1 MKRLWILIAL
11 MGVATLALSACGGK
25 KSAAAETRTLQL
37 GTTTVNA
44 HGTKDVSKVATID
57 LEADSF
63 YFDPTFLSGKPGQKL
78 TIKVENDS
86 TTLHNFSVKSLGIDS
101 DVQPKGDSE
110 IEVTFPDTGVL
121 LFYCK
126 YHTGQGM
133 NGELLAGN
141 AAPGAPAADTAAPSG
156 SSTSYDDSY

>member
-1 MKRLWILIAL
+1 VKRLWVLIAL
-11 MGVATLALSACGGK
+11 MTVATLALAACGSK
-25 KSAAAETRTLQL
+25 KSASAQTRTLQL
-37 GTTTVNA
+37 GSTAVND
-44 HGTKDVSKVATID
+44 HGSKDVSKVATID

-126 YHTGQGM
+126 YHTGKGM
-133 NGELLAGN
+133 NGELLAGD
-141 AAPGAPAADTAAPSG
+141 AAPGAPASAAPTG
-156 SSTSYDDSY
+156 QSSSSYDDYY